1 MDGTLLATD
10 VLWEQLVV
18 LAFTRPWLLVRVPFW
33 LAKGKAFV
41 KRRLAVCT
49 TLDPALLPYRGAVI
63 AFLVQERSRGR
74 EVILATASDRLIAER
89 VARHVHLFSAVLASD
104 GRVNL
109 AGRAKLSAIL
119 NHANGKAFDYLGD
132 SSADVPIWQRAA
144 RVLFVGAS
152 RRLVHK
158 IGRAVTSE
166 EIGCPRPVFL
176 FEVVRM
182 LRIHQWS
189 KNTLLLIPLLL
200 AHQVTD
206 IERVVNGLLAFM
218 AFSLAASA
226 VYIVNDL
233 ADLESDRQHPRKCA
247 RPLAT
252 GAVPIA
258 VAVPMVPLTLGSSIL
273 IASVFLPTLFTA
285 ILLFYIATTTAYS
298 LGVKRIVVLDVV
310 VLAGL
315 YTLRVL
321 SGAVATEV
329 AVSPWFLAFSM
340 FFFLSLAVVKRYT
353 ELRLAMEAEAPVYL
367 QARGYRL
374 DDLDLLKNVGPT
386 SGYLAVGVLA
396 LYINSPEVHVLYT
409 RPAVLWLIG
418 PLILYWMTRVWLL
431 AHRGQMHGDPV
442 VFAITDL
449 PSYLLAGLIVALIIV
464 GALA

>member
-1 MDGTLLATD
+1 
-10 VLWEQLVV
+10 
-18 LAFTRPWLLVRVPFW
+18 
-33 LAKGKAFV
+33 
-41 KRRLAVCT
+41 
-49 TLDPALLPYRGAVI
+49 
-63 AFLVQERSRGR
+63 
-74 EVILATASDRLIAER
+74 
-89 VARHVHLFSAVLASD
+89 
-104 GRVNL
+104 
-109 AGRAKLSAIL
+109 
-119 NHANGKAFDYLGD
+119 
-132 SSADVPIWQRAA
+132 
-144 RVLFVGAS
+144 
-152 RRLVHK
+152 
-158 IGRAVTSE
+158 
-166 EIGCPRPVFL
+166 
-176 FEVVRM
+176 M